1 VYIHSSLLYF
11 SERTCA
17 TAVNPGEN
25 GPETD
30 QDLASDIGNA
40 DSAWKVDGSEND
52 SLCSTPK
59 HGSEAGNCK
68 SEVRQKQ
75 RQRTYSG
82 PIIYSGTGDSSV
94 NGRGPIIDRY
104 INSFH

>member
-1 VYIHSSLLYF
+1 LLYF

-17 TAVNPGEN
+17 TAVNPSEN
-25 GPETD
+25 GPETNED
-30 QDLASDIGNA
+30 WAFDIGNV
-40 DSAWKVDGSEND
+40 DSGSKVDESEND

-59 HGSEAGNCK
+59 HGSEAGKCK

-82 PIIYSGTGDSSV
+82 PILYSGTSDSSV

-104 INSFH
+104 V